1 MLNDVF
7 SKYLPDYSNWA
18 GNPMANYGRGLPD
31 NALTG
36 GFDMSALPEGA
47 SGFNVGNFGNWG
59 GIPAV
64 TPDRGIMSSFLQQ
77 KYADGSTGGG
87 YGSVGLGVLQG
98 LGSAYMGMK
107 QYSLAKDSLKQSK
120 EQFNRNYDA
129 QKTTTNASLEDRQ
142 AARVASNPSGYQ
154 SVGDYMNKNRIV

>member
-1 MLNDVF
+1 
-7 SKYLPDYSNWA
+7 
-18 GNPMANYGRGLPD
+18 MANYGSGMPTNDL
-31 NALTG
+31 LG
-36 GFDMSALPEGA
+36 GFNMSILPQNT
-47 SGFNVGNFGNWG
+47 SGFSVSDLSNWG
-59 GIPAV
+59 GMPAV

-87 YGSVGLGVLQG
+87 YGSAGLGILQG
-98 LGSAYMGMK
+98 LGSAFMGMK

-154 SVGDYMNKNRIV
+154 SVGDYMKKNRIV